1 MVICLQVL
9 NGTDLIAEGKI
20 KATPQAEAA
29 EKLSEA
35 APAPEWPFEAVETV
49 DAAAF
54 YRDVART
61 GINYGPHFRMVQKA
75 SVDGTI
81 AFMR

>member
-1 MVICLQVL
+1 VL
-9 NGTDLIAEGKI
+9 NGTDLIAEGRI
-20 KATPQAEAA
+20 KATAAKGEAA
-29 EKLSEA
+29 EK
-35 APAPEWPFEAVETV
+35 PAEVGEPPEWPFDGVNTVEA
-49 DAAAF
+49 DAF

-61 GINYGPHFRMVQKA
+61 GINYGPCFRMVQKA

>member
-1 MVICLQVL
+1 MLS
-9 NGTDLIAEGKI
+9 GTDLIAEGKI
-20 KATPQAEAA
+20 KATAPKADREAA
-29 EKLSEA
+29 EKPTEQ
-35 APAPEWPFEAVETV
+35 APGWPYDAVNTV
-49 DAAAF
+49 EAAAF